1 MEFPK
6 TPNAGSQHQN
16 AQRKTRATFGSTIK
30 QARIA
35 AGLSMSQA
43 AEEAGISKSLLRF
56 WELDEVD
63 SPDLGKLMRLAA
75 ALELDPIDLADL
87 AGYDVRTTLPPM
99 QPYLRSKYPELP
111 ASALAQITAITKKYG
126 IDPTGRGP
134 APGEDET

>member
-6 TPNAGSQHQN
+6 TPDAGSQHQN
-16 AQRKTRATFGSTIK
+16 AQRKTRATFGGTIK

-43 AEEAGISKSLLRF
+43 ADEAGISKSLLRF
-56 WELDEVD
+56 GELDEVD
-63 SPDLGKLMRLAA
+63 SPDLAKLMRLAA
-75 ALELDPIDLADL
+75 ALELDPIYLAHL
-87 AGYDVRTTLPPM
+87 AGYDFPTTPPPM
-99 QPYLRSKYPELP
+99 QPDLRSKYTALRAE
-111 ASALAQITAITKKYG
+111 ALAQIAAITEKYG